1 MNHQTD
7 PYFLKEYQ
15 DQQPEP
21 EVLKCSECGTE
32 PDIIGRVVNERGEST
47 DYCYDCL
54 EVLRIDSEKNGD
66 YRIELICEIEDNVF
80 MYRKIDTPQPTGL
93 FEFLGKILNPNKIV

>member
-1 MNHQTD
+1 MNYQTD
-7 PYFLKEYQ
+7 EFYLKEYQ

-32 PDIIGRVVNERGEST
+32 PDLIGRVVNERGET
-47 DYCYDCL
+47 LDYCYDCL

-66 YRIELICEIEDNVF
+66 YRIEYVEEIEEGVFLYKHTETPVNNVH
-80 MYRKIDTPQPTGL
+80 PL
-93 FEFLGKILNPNKIV
+93 FEFFGDILNPNK